1 MKSLLLSLALLP
13 AMLWAAAG
21 PICNDPLYSQQQD
34 RTDKFAYVNWT
45 TDADGNVNVSIF
57 YDNKTAWRG
66 RGLADDVT
74 SAKGFTLTI
83 GGETKDISAYF
94 VKNYTQPS
102 SQSSAPTVYQL
113 KLKDGLTPFVD
124 VPVGSVIKYVPTSNI
139 CWWTAED
146 NNGWAKKTYEYTYGS
161 DCSSPAGDPITV
173 CARSYKSDTYTGG
186 PTNIDD
192 SEMFL
197 SVNTR
202 ADGSVTFSISGKDG
216 DAGTLFRKG
225 NKSDAMSGL
234 SCFTYNGGQ
243 SLDGLFTLS
252 GPENAKACVLT
263 PVGDTRLPEGTVISY
278 NGTIQW
284 KTTNYP
290 NAYKATGFVFS
301 YGGACDVMETP
312 SIAAISADSVVTI
325 NTVTGAESY
334 LLRIYYNGDLI
345 ARYAG
350 VQTGYKIPF
359 RPMATAE
366 YAVTVTAQ
374 AVDKDDSEES
384 VPYAWSLQALPYTPA
399 ASTVCDLLL
408 VSDTYQGGPTNT
420 DDSKVL
426 LSASTLED
434 GSVVFS
440 LVLATPAEGQSA
452 AFRKDD
458 ALGITSFT
466 VNGAPATSFFATAS
480 RDGEATYVLTPIAG
494 HELPRGTV
502 IDYDGTAQWKTTNY
516 PNAYRRNTVLH
527 LVYGDACSGSTTAIR
542 PTMTNETPNAKFLRN
557 GQLIIRHNGVE
568 YNAQGATMAQ

>member
-1 MKSLLLSLALLP
+1 
-13 AMLWAAAG
+13 
-21 PICNDPLYSQQQD
+21 
-34 RTDKFAYVNWT
+34 
-45 TDADGNVNVSIF
+45 
-57 YDNKTAWRG
+57 
-66 RGLADDVT
+66 
-74 SAKGFTLTI
+74 
-83 GGETKDISAYF
+83 
-94 VKNYTQPS
+94 
-102 SQSSAPTVYQL
+102 
-113 KLKDGLTPFVD
+113 
-124 VPVGSVIKYVPTSNI
+124 
-139 CWWTAED
+139 
-146 NNGWAKKTYEYTYGS
+146 
-161 DCSSPAGDPITV
+161 
-173 CARSYKSDTYTGG
+173 
-186 PTNIDD
+186 
-192 SEMFL
+192 
-197 SVNTR
+197 
-202 ADGSVTFSISGKDG
+202 
-216 DAGTLFRKG
+216 
-225 NKSDAMSGL
+225 
-234 SCFTYNGGQ
+234 
-243 SLDGLFTLS
+243 
-252 GPENAKACVLT
+252 
-263 PVGDTRLPEGTVISY
+263 
-278 NGTIQW
+278 
-284 KTTNYP
+284 
-290 NAYKATGFVFS
+290 
-301 YGGACDVMETP
+301 METP

-325 NTVTGAESY
+325 NTVTGADSY

-374 AVDKDDSEES
+374 AADKDDSEES

-399 ASTVCDLLL
+399 TSTVCDLLL

-494 HELPRGTV
+494 HVLPRGTV

-516 PNAYRRNTVLH
+516 PNAYRRNTIFSF
-527 LVYGDACSGSTTAIR
+527 VYGSECQSIYTDLDPVTGNPSPVTQ
-542 PTMTNETPNAKFLRN
+542 KLLRN